1 MALAAIEKN
10 ELRVPTE
17 CFDLSLTLDCG
28 QAFRW
33 HQEADG
39 SWKGAAFGRFLHIKQ
54 EADGTL
60 VFYNTTQTEFNDI
73 WKNYFDLERDYKTL
87 CQEFCRCDE
96 SLKTAVC
103 DYPGIHILNQEPWEA
118 LCSFIISQN
127 NNIPRIKGIVER
139 FCVLLGDPLED
150 GFYSFPSAERTAKLS
165 VDDLSPLRSGFRAK
179 YLLDAA
185 RKVCD
190 GTVNLE
196 ALPQMNIDDA
206 RAELQQICGVG
217 PKVAECV
224 LLYSCGK
231 TEAFP
236 KDVWVKRILEELYPN
251 GLPECINGVQGIAQ
265 QFLFHWRRNKDK

>member
-1 MALAAIEKN
+1 MATAMLEKN
-10 ELRVPTE
+10 ELRVPVK
-17 CFDLSLTLDCG
+17 CFDLPLTLDCG

-33 HQEADG
+33 RQEEDG
-39 SWKGAAFGRFLHIKQ
+39 SFKGAAFGKFLHISQ
-54 EADGTL
+54 ETDGTL
-60 VFYNTTQTEFNDI
+60 VFYNTSDEEFNEI
-73 WKNYFDLERDYKTL
+73 WKHYFDLERNYETL
-87 CQEFCRCDE
+87 CEYFCRGDE
-96 SLKTAVC
+96 SLKTAVEA
-103 DYPGIHILNQEPWEA
+103 YPGIRILNQEPWEA

-139 FCVLLGDPLED
+139 FCHLLGDPLED
-150 GFYSFPSAERTAKLS
+150 GFYSFPTAEKMANLT
-165 VDDLSPLRSGFRAK
+165 VEDLAPLRAGFRAK

-196 ALPQMNIDDA
+196 ALPQMDIDEA

-236 KDVWVKRILEELYPN
+236 KDVWVKRILEELYPD
-251 GLPECINGVQGIAQ
+251 GLPECISGVQGIAQ

>member
-1 MALAAIEKN
+1 MATAMLEKN
-10 ELRVPTE
+10 ELRVPVK
-17 CFDLSLTLDCG
+17 CFDLPLTLDCG

-33 HQEADG
+33 RQEEDG
-39 SWKGAAFGRFLHIKQ
+39 SFKGAAFGKFLHISQ
-54 EADGTL
+54 ETDGTL
-60 VFYNTTQTEFNDI
+60 VFYNTSDEEFNEI
-73 WKNYFDLERDYKTL
+73 WKHYFDLERDYETL
-87 CQEFCRCDE
+87 CEDFCRSDE
-96 SLKTAVC
+96 SLKTAVEA
-103 DYPGIHILNQEPWEA
+103 YPGIRILNQEPWEA

-139 FCVLLGDPLED
+139 FCHLLGDPLED
-150 GFYSFPSAERTAKLS
+150 GFYSFPTAEKMANLT
-165 VDDLSPLRSGFRAK
+165 VEDLAPLRAGFRAK

-196 ALPQMNIDDA
+196 ELPQMDIDEA

-236 KDVWVKRILEELYPN
+236 KDVWVKRILEELYPD
-251 GLPECINGVQGIAQ
+251 GLPECISGVQGIAQ

>member
-1 MALAAIEKN
+1 MATAMLEKN
-10 ELRVPTE
+10 ELRVPVK
-17 CFDLSLTLDCG
+17 CFNLPLTLDCG

-33 HQEADG
+33 RQEEDG
-39 SWKGAAFGRFLHIKQ
+39 SFKGAAFGKFLHISQ
-54 EADGTL
+54 ETDGTL
-60 VFYNTTQTEFNDI
+60 VFYNTSDEEFNEI
-73 WKNYFDLERDYKTL
+73 WKHYFDLERDYETL
-87 CQEFCRCDE
+87 CEDFCRGDE
-96 SLKTAVC
+96 SLKTAVEA
-103 DYPGIHILNQEPWEA
+103 YPGIRILNQEPWEA

-139 FCVLLGDPLED
+139 FCHLLGDPLED
-150 GFYSFPSAERTAKLS
+150 GFYSFPTAEKMANLT
-165 VDDLSPLRSGFRAK
+165 VEDLAPLRAGFRAK

-196 ALPQMNIDDA
+196 ALPQMDIDEA

-236 KDVWVKRILEELYPN
+236 KDVWVKRILEELYPD

-265 QFLFHWRRNKDK
+265 QFLFHWRRNKDR

>member
-1 MALAAIEKN
+1 MATAMLEKN
-10 ELRVPTE
+10 ELRVPVK
-17 CFDLSLTLDCG
+17 CFDLPLTLDCG

-33 HQEADG
+33 RQEEDG
-39 SWKGAAFGRFLHIKQ
+39 SFKGAAFGKFLHISQ
-54 EADGTL
+54 ETDGTL
-60 VFYNTTQTEFNDI
+60 VFYNTSDEEFNEI
-73 WKNYFDLERDYKTL
+73 WKHYFDLERDYETL
-87 CQEFCRCDE
+87 CEDFCRSDE
-96 SLKTAVC
+96 SLKTAVEA
-103 DYPGIHILNQEPWEA
+103 YPGIRILNQEPWEA

-139 FCVLLGDPLED
+139 FCHLLGDPLED
-150 GFYSFPSAERTAKLS
+150 GFYSFPTAEKMANLT
-165 VDDLSPLRSGFRAK
+165 VEDLAPLRAGFRAK

-196 ALPQMNIDDA
+196 ALPQMDIDEA

-236 KDVWVKRILEELYPN
+236 KDIWVKRILEELYPD

>member
-1 MALAAIEKN
+1 MATAMLEKN
-10 ELRVPTE
+10 ELRVPVK
-17 CFDLSLTLDCG
+17 CFDLPLTLDCG

-33 HQEADG
+33 RQEEDG
-39 SWKGAAFGRFLHIKQ
+39 SFKGAAFGKFLHISQ
-54 EADGTL
+54 ETDGTL
-60 VFYNTTQTEFNDI
+60 VFYNTSDEEFNEI
-73 WKNYFDLERDYKTL
+73 WKHYFDLERDYETL
-87 CQEFCRCDE
+87 CEDFCRSDE
-96 SLKTAVC
+96 SLKTAVEA
-103 DYPGIHILNQEPWEA
+103 YPGIRILNQEPWEA

-139 FCVLLGDPLED
+139 FCHLLGDPLED
-150 GFYSFPSAERTAKLS
+150 GFYSFPTAEKMANLT
-165 VDDLSPLRSGFRAK
+165 VEDLAPLRAGFRAK

-196 ALPQMNIDDA
+196 ELPQMDIDEA

-236 KDVWVKRILEELYPN
+236 KDVWVKRILEELYPD

>member
-1 MALAAIEKN
+1 MVTAMLEKN
-10 ELRVPTE
+10 ELRVPVK
-17 CFDLSLTLDCG
+17 CFDLPLTLDCG

-33 HQEADG
+33 RQEEDG
-39 SWKGAAFGRFLHIKQ
+39 SFKGAAFGKFLHISQ
-54 EADGTL
+54 ETDGTL
-60 VFYNTTQTEFNDI
+60 VFYNTSDEEFNEI
-73 WKNYFDLERDYKTL
+73 WKHYFDLERDYETL
-87 CQEFCRCDE
+87 CEDFCRSDE
-96 SLKTAVC
+96 SLKTAVEA
-103 DYPGIHILNQEPWEA
+103 YPGIRILNQEPWEA

-139 FCVLLGDPLED
+139 FCHLLGDPLED
-150 GFYSFPSAERTAKLS
+150 GFYSFPTAEKMANLT
-165 VDDLSPLRSGFRAK
+165 VEDLAPLRAGFRAK

-196 ALPQMNIDDA
+196 ELPQMDIDEA

-236 KDVWVKRILEELYPN
+236 KDVWVKRILEELYPD

>member
-1 MALAAIEKN
+1 MATAMLEKN
-10 ELRVPTE
+10 ELRVPVK
-17 CFDLSLTLDCG
+17 CFDLPLTLDCG

-33 HQEADG
+33 RQEEDG
-39 SWKGAAFGRFLHIKQ
+39 SFKGAAFGKFLHISQ
-54 EADGTL
+54 ETDGTL
-60 VFYNTTQTEFNDI
+60 VFYNTSDEEFNEI
-73 WKNYFDLERDYKTL
+73 WKHYFDLERDYETL
-87 CQEFCRCDE
+87 CEDFCRSDE
-96 SLKTAVC
+96 SLKTAVEA
-103 DYPGIHILNQEPWEA
+103 YPGIRILNQEPWEA

-139 FCVLLGDPLED
+139 FCHLLGDPLED
-150 GFYSFPSAERTAKLS
+150 GFYSFPTAEKMANLT
-165 VDDLSPLRSGFRAK
+165 VEDLSPLRAGFRAK

-196 ALPQMNIDDA
+196 ALPQMDIDEA

-236 KDVWVKRILEELYPN
+236 KDVWVKRILEELYPD